1 MQRLTGADA
10 TFLYG
15 ETANSRMEVASVVVG
30 DATGLPRGEELL
42 EHSRAYLEPRLH
54 LAPLLRRRLVRVP
67 LALDHPVWI
76 EDPDF
81 DLEFHV
87 RNAALPAP
95 GTMDQLG
102 DLVGRILSRPLDQS
116 RPLWELYV
124 VEGLDGGD
132 RIAVVIKTHHA
143 AVDGVAGFELL
154 TSLIDFEADAA
165 PPPPPERPWEPD
177 PVPTDVELVAG
188 ATANLVRQPIRGLKA
203 ARRVAKA
210 AVQSRRRT
218 GSATTG
224 LVGSGGAP
232 PTPFN
237 GSLGPHRR
245 VRFLDLSLTHAK
257 TIKEAAGVKLNDV
270 VLAAVG
276 GGLRR
281 YLERHEALPV
291 EPLVAFVPVSTRED
305 GDGDAN
311 RTAMV
316 HVPLATDLA
325 DPGVRLKTIATDAAE
340 AKGLHAEVG
349 PSFLVDI
356 SELSGPAVA
365 RAAFRLGEITRIN
378 ERARIGGNV
387 VVSNIP
393 GSPVPLWTAGARIDR
408 IYPLGP
414 LADGSGLNITLLSYL
429 DTLGFGFVAD
439 REMVPDLDDLVDDVA
454 AAFGELLAVFSPP
467 VPSTR
472 AASAGS

>member
-15 ETANSRMEVASVVVG
+15 ETANSRMEVATVVVG
-30 DATGLPRGEELL
+30 DATGLPRGEALL
-42 EHSRAYLEPRLH
+42 DHARAYLEPRLH

-81 DLEFHV
+81 DLEFHLRQV
-87 RNAALPAP
+87 ALPTP
-95 GTMDQLG
+95 GSMSQLG
-102 DLVGRILSRPLDQS
+102 DLVGRLLSRPLDKA
-116 RPLWELYV
+116 RPLWEMYV
-124 VEGLDGGD
+124 VEGLDGD
-132 RIAVVIKTHHA
+132 RIALVIKTHHA
-143 AVDGVAGFELL
+143 AVDGVAGFQLL

-165 PPPPPERPWEPD
+165 PPPPPEQPWEPE

-188 ATANLVRQPIRGLKA
+188 ATANLVRQPLRGLKA
-203 ARRVAKA
+203 ARRVAGA

-237 GSLGPHRR
+237 GPLGPHRR
-245 VRFLDLSLTHAK
+245 VRFLDLSLTSAK

-281 YLERHEALPV
+281 YLERHDALPV
-291 EPLVAFVPVSTRED
+291 EPLVAFVPVSTRGE
-305 GDGDAN
+305 GDGEAN

-325 DPGVRLKTIATDAAE
+325 DPGIRLKTIATDAAE
-340 AKGLHAEVG
+340 AKSVHAELG
-349 PSFLVDI
+349 PSFLIDI

-365 RAAFRLGEITRIN
+365 AAAFRLGEITRIN

-393 GSPVPLWTAGARIDR
+393 GSPVPLWTAGAPIER

-414 LADGSGLNITLLSYL
+414 LADGAGLNITLLSYL

-454 AAFGELLAVFSPP
+454 SAFGELLAVFSPG

-472 AASAGS
+472 AGSAGS